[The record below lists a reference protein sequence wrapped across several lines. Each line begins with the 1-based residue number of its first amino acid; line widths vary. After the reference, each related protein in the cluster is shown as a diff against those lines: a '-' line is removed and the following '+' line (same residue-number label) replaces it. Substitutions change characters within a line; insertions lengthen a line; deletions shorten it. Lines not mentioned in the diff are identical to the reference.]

1 MAYGE
6 PATAYDADTV
16 RETTAVSGQVIMPF
30 YLLVDVSYSMK
41 SDEQELTSAISEL
54 ISEISNDPVVDDL
67 VMLSI
72 ITFNHAAQT
81 IVPLG
86 NPSELQLPPIT
97 TSGGTDYGKAFTEYH
112 RAFLQDRDQLKNKGM
127 KVYRP
132 CVFFLTDGAPQDQD
146 YLTTFQNLFA
156 YDSQSRT
163 GNKAFPYFVPYG
175 FRQAP
180 ETVIRSLAYPN
191 FGLTKGRWFLSSS
204 TSARDA
210 LRALTDII
218 GRTVISSGMSVPTGN
233 PQIVPPEPASGGPA
247 AATPQFGDAEDWV

>member
-1 MAYGE
+1 MAHGE
-6 PATAYDADTV
+6 PTDAHDTDTV
-16 RETTAVSGQVIMPF
+16 RETTAVTGQVIMPF

-41 SDEQELTSAISEL
+41 DDERELTAAIGDL

-81 IVPLG
+81 IVPLDS
-86 NPSELQLPPIT
+86 PSELPIPTIT
-97 TSGGTDYGKAFTEYH
+97 TGGGTDYGKAFAEYH
-112 RAFLQDRDQLKNKGM
+112 RVFQQDRDQLKNRGN

-132 CVFFLTDGAPQDQD
+132 CVFFLTDGAPQDRD
-146 YLTTFQNLFA
+146 YLTTFRNLFA
-156 YDSQSRT
+156 YDPETRT
-163 GNKAFPYFVPYG
+163 GNRAFPYFVPYG

-180 ETVIRSLAYPN
+180 ESVVKSLAYPN

-210 LRALTDII
+210 LRALTGII
-218 GRTVISSGMSVPTGN
+218 GRTVISSGMSALAGS
-233 PQIVPPEPASGGPA
+233 PQIVPPEPAATGPA
-247 AATPQFGDAEDWV
+247 AANTQFGHADDWV